1 MFNFLF
7 NIQEQSSREEGSNQ
21 RKERRKEKNM
31 IKERREEKEIKSKI
45 IRNRLLVVKV
55 DSLTNKT

>member
-1 MFNFLF
+1 
-7 NIQEQSSREEGSNQ
+7 
-21 RKERRKEKNM
+21 M

-55 DSLTNKT
+55 DSQTKHNLRVGVFMFGRSYKQMTAFVK